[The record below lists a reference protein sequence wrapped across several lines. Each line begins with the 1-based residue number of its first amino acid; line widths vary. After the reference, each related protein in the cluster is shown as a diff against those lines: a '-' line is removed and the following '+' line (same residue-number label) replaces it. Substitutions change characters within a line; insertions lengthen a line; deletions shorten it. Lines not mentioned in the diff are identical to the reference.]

1 MRDVREV
8 LNEKEVQLDAIR
20 QEVDALR
27 LVALLLPENT
37 DDIKKPPQS
46 AEQLV
51 RKDGTR
57 DESVKW
63 P

>member
-1 MRDVREV
+1 MRGVREV
-8 LNEKEVQLDAIR
+8 LNEKEAQLDAIR
-20 QEVDALR
+20 RGVDALR
-27 LVALLLPENT
+27 LVALLLPENA

-51 RKDGTR
+51 RKDGTS

>member
-8 LNEKEVQLDAIR
+8 LNEKEVQLDVIR
-20 QEVDALR
+20 REVDALR
-27 LVALLLPENT
+27 LVALLLAENT

-51 RKDGTR
+51 RKDGTS

>member
-1 MRDVREV
+1 MPDVREV

-27 LVALLLPENT
+27 LVALLLAENT

-51 RKDGTR
+51 RKDGTS